1 MQNFDTQKAAR
12 VWDRVQGN
20 GVDTLPELIGME
32 WLDAITYMT
41 LSRRMQGRD
50 SQLLRQLAQQEQDHA
65 ACLRGIYAL
74 LTGGRAVIHTP
85 VVPQADT
92 ETLLRRSYGSHMQ
105 RLARYEARKND
116 SEYGEIFARLAD
128 QEREQCQ
135 KLLAILGRIK
145 K

>member
-1 MQNFDTQKAAR
+1 MQNFDAQKAAR

-20 GVDTLPELIGME
+20 GADALPELIGME
-32 WLDAITYMT
+32 WMDAITYMT

-50 SQLLRQLAQQEQDHA
+50 GQLLRQLARQEQDHA

-74 LTGGRAVIHTP
+74 LTGGRAVVSTP
-85 VVPQADT
+85 VIPQEDT

-105 RLARYEARKND
+105 RLARYEARKAD
-116 SEYGEIFARLAD
+116 PEYGQIFERLAQ

-135 KLLAILGRIK
+135 QLLAILGRLK